1 MTTGDFSRAPDAGR
15 RVVLVTGA
23 TGFVGRA
30 VLERLRTEAVIV
42 RGVVRDA
49 TRALP
54 DDVQRVVVRDVVDV
68 DRADVA
74 QGTDCVVHLAARVH
88 MMRAASADPLREFRR
103 VNVDGTLRLA
113 RAAAEAGAR
122 RFVFVSSIKVNGESG
137 HFTAGDT
144 PAPVDPYGV
153 SKHEAEI
160 GLRAVAR
167 ETGMEVVVRP
177 PLVYGP
183 GVRAHFLSLMR
194 IVDSGLPLPV
204 GAIENRRSMVF
215 VANLADFSC
224 TCMYAPAA
232 ANETFLVSD
241 GVDLSTPDIVRRI
254 AHGLGKPARL
264 LPIPPAILRAI
275 GTMAGKRAAL
285 QRLMASLQV
294 DTTAARTR
302 LGWPPPFTVDE
313 ETRLTTQVFQ
323 HARRGPLARR
333 ARRQRRAGPAMRRRR
348 PDSAPSDSAMYEASS
363 NRFWFTDRE

>member
-215 VANLADFSC
+215 VANLADFIC
-224 TCMYAPAA
+224 TCMYAPVA
-232 ANETFLVSD
+232 ANATFLVSD
-241 GVDLSTPDIVRRI
+241 GVDLSTPAIVRRI
-254 AHGLGKPARL
+254 AP
-264 LPIPPAILRAI
+264 
-275 GTMAGKRAAL
+275 
-285 QRLMASLQV
+285 
-294 DTTAARTR
+294 
-302 LGWPPPFTVDE
+302 
-313 ETRLTTQVFQ
+313 
-323 HARRGPLARR
+323 GPLRSPSMKRLAL
-333 ARRQRRAGPAMRRRR
+333 RRRLFSTR
-348 PDSAPSDSAMYEASS
+348 VAPMARDALDGNEEQDQQCVGGDQTQRHPIRLCTRRHPTGSGLRTGSEGRLPFQS
-363 NRFWFTDRE
+363 TDRFDAD